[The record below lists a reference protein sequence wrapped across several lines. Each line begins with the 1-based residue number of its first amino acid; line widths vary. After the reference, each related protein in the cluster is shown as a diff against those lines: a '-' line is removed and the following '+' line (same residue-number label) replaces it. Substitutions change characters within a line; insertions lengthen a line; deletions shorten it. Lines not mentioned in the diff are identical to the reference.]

1 MSRSSFPQ
9 RCIFLLAAVLLIQG
23 ATFPQG
29 RHTQY
34 DVADPVSVLNDSLF
48 PITVASKSLSKTEL
62 SVMIQSREKFIRLAT
77 VDPGERDTLLMALRG
92 GPISFAVDRA
102 RYLERFEQLGG
113 TIRAEFVNQQM
124 RTLLKRKVRSRLKAS
139 FGKNSS
145 ARSLT
150 QAQFQ
155 KLNEEDLIMKI
166 MKAKEYRE
174 RAATERAR

>member
-102 RYLERFEQLGG
+102 RYLEKFELLGG
-113 TIRAEFVNQQM
+113 SIRAEFVNQQM
-124 RTLLKRKVRSRLKAS
+124 RTLLKEK
-139 FGKNSS
+139 FGADSGKFQEGLQ
-145 ARSLT
+145 REGLT
-150 QAQFQ
+150 QVQFQ

-174 RAATERAR
+174 QAATERAR